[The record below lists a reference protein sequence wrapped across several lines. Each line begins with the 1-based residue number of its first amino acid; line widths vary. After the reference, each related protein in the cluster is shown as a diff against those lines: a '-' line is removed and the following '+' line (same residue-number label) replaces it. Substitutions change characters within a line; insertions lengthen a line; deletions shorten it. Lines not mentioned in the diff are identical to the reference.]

1 MKKRIEYI
9 IKHNATVQAFYKNA
23 LSFVFRVA
31 GLFVP
36 VEENKVLFSS
46 FSGKKYDDSPKVLFE
61 RMLERSDCEDL
72 RFVWAF
78 NEPDEYQ
85 LPRAESVK
93 MHGWAYWKAA
103 LSAKFWV
110 TNVNIEC
117 GLSFKKKEQVYV
129 NTWHGTGN
137 KSYGNLVPGRNDYDF
152 STVDVFAVDGDFM
165 ADMHHRALKASYDS
179 FVYCGRPR
187 EDELY
192 RSNESARREIRDRLS
207 IPKDAF
213 VVLYAPTWR
222 ESLTGGDDYSFKAP
236 LDVNH
241 VLNALGENALML
253 YRAHSIVTE
262 TMGIS
267 FTDRVVD
274 CSTYPNIN
282 ELYIAA
288 DLLISDYS
296 SVFADYS
303 ILGKPM
309 ICFAFDYEEYA
320 LSRGLTADFRD
331 DITTFYNE
339 EDLCNYLSSFNYL
352 KESEKSKRFK
362 AKYIAAGGNA
372 TDACIDAMLSASKR
386 KPC

>member
-1 MKKRIEYI
+1 MFI
-9 IKHNATVQAFYKNA
+9 
-23 LSFVFRVA
+23 
-31 GLFVP
+31 P
-36 VEENKVLFSS
+36 VDENMVLFSS
-46 FSGKKYDDSPKVLFE
+46 FSGKRYDDSPKVLFE
-61 RMLERSDCEDL
+61 RMLERDDCADL
-72 RFVWAF
+72 HFVWAF
-78 NEPDEYQ
+78 NRPNDYR
-85 LPRAESVK
+85 LPRTQIVK
-93 MHGWAYWKAA
+93 MHSWAYWRAA

-117 GLSFKKKEQVYV
+117 GLSFKKKQQVYV

-137 KSYGNLVPGRNDYDF
+137 KSFGNLVPGRNDYDF
-152 STVDVFAVDGDFM
+152 STVDVFTVDGVFM
-165 ADMHHRALKASYDS
+165 ADMHHRALNVNYAS

-192 RSNESARREIRDRLS
+192 LASQSTRREIRDKLG
-207 IPKDAF
+207 IPENAF

-222 ESLTGGDDYSFKAP
+222 DSLTGGNDYSFEAL
-236 LDVNH
+236 LDADR
-241 VLNALGENALML
+241 VLESLGENALIL

-262 TMGIS
+262 TRGIS
-267 FTDRVVD
+267 FSERVVD
-274 CSTYPNIN
+274 CSVYPNVN

-309 ICFAFDYEEYA
+309 LCFAFDYEDYV

-339 EDLCNYLSSFNYL
+339 EDLYSYLCAFSYRE
-352 KESEKSKRFK
+352 ESDKTKRFK
-362 AKYIAAGGNA
+362 AKYISAGGNA
-372 TDACIDAMLSASKR
+372 SDACIDAMFAASKS
-386 KPC
+386 KHD